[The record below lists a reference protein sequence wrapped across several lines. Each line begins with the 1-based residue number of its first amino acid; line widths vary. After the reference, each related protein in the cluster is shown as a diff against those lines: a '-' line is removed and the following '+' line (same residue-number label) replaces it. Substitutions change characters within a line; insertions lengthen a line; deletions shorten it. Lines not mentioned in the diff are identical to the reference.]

1 MAGDAVLC
9 GAGRGREVRT
19 IAELQG
25 GNRQRRDRTRRTD
38 SRCPTGQGVGQG
50 IGQSGHD
57 LEHNAGQVSDSQV
70 HRPRVIVN
78 FQLSQLISELTDRI
92 LMLIAEVIDLIELT

>member
-1 MAGDAVLC
+1 MSYTTTRFVVVPRC
-9 GAGRGREVRT
+9 G
-19 IAELQG
+19 LLFL
-25 GNRQRRDRTRRTD
+25 NK
-38 SRCPTGQGVGQG
+38 
-50 IGQSGHD
+50 
-57 LEHNAGQVSDSQV
+57 LFSDSQV